1 MWRRKQT
8 AAALWGFQR
17 LSLGGGEGQC
27 MSKLQIPVLNNV
39 GENTISTVVSVRSSW
54 RRCHLTEALNNRW
67 ELGGRGP
74 EILGG
79 ENGTGK
85 TQPLGEV
92 WAVGLCRPQRGA
104 SFVRVTRY
112 FSYVLIHSLPP
123 SLCHSVCVWGGDRGV
138 RECVLSSRKSRALTP
153 LNLPQSRSVCSLFS
167 RQGQEEVAS
176 RAIYLLS
183 LFILTVGLIM

>member
-1 MWRRKQT
+1 MPTISQFHVGAGNTARDSPLSASAAQWLHITDLGGQVWRRKQT

-17 LSLGGGEGQC
+17 LSLGGREGQC
-27 MSKLQIPVLNNV
+27 MRKLQIPVLNNV

-104 SFVRVTRY
+104 SFVGVTGY
-112 FSYVLIHSLPP
+112 FSYVLIHSLPQ
-123 SLCHSVCVWGGDRGV
+123 WG
-138 RECVLSSRKSRALTP
+138 
-153 LNLPQSRSVCSLFS
+153 
-167 RQGQEEVAS
+167 
-176 RAIYLLS
+176 
-183 LFILTVGLIM
+183 